1 MEKEQRL
8 SGARLSYVTKD
19 TPVSMLT
26 VEQLTTAL
34 SEALSIFP
42 GRESNPVGGDG
53 RKYVYGIR
61 GLAKLLGCS
70 IQTANMVKKRGVLSP
85 AISQVGRKII
95 IDADMAL
102 ELIKLDKQDKQNN
115 KR

>member
-1 MEKEQRL
+1 MRSERDN
-8 SGARLSYVTKD
+8 SGVGAGYVTKD
-19 TPVSMLT
+19 TPVAMLT
-26 VEQLTTAL
+26 VGQLTTAL
-34 SEALSIFP
+34 SEALSIP

>member
-1 MEKEQRL
+1 MEKEQGL

-34 SEALSIFP
+34 SEALSIP
-42 GRESNPVGGDG
+42 RESNPVGGDG